1 MEFLTSLVSAQ
12 TYYLRAC
19 LRMIVKLFLPGNNE
33 TKCCIFPSN
42 LDCLIFFYFIN
53 GFKSIELNILL
64 GVSSVTILRKVFFL
78 SIRCAPPP
86 TPCLYNSKR
95 YLWNQWNL
103 EEIQHFQEG
112 LLWGLYEELTM
123 SHNTG
128 IMWWSLNH
136 SHLGCL
142 NFCKSQSTLPRFTSN
157 HLIWYNC
164 IKITLLCI

>member
-86 TPCLYNSKR
+86 PPASITPKGICEISETLRRYSISKKVSS
-95 YLWNQWNL
+95 
-103 EEIQHFQEG
+103 EAC
-112 LLWGLYEELTM
+112 T
-123 SHNTG
+123 
-128 IMWWSLNH
+128 
-136 SHLGCL
+136 
-142 NFCKSQSTLPRFTSN
+142 KS
-157 HLIWYNC
+157 
-164 IKITLLCI
+164 